1 MDHEGDERGTASG
14 RRLARLALD
23 LHDGPLQAIAALASD
38 LRLLRAQTATAP
50 AEVVRGR
57 IDDALAMLGSIE
69 TDVRDL
75 ARSLESK
82 RVVDAPFLELV
93 MAEAEQAE
101 ADGIAMHVS
110 VVGDVQSCT
119 ASQRIAL
126 YRVVQES
133 LWNARQHSEA
143 TSVSVAVSVGTDLLV
158 AEVADDGR
166 GFDVDAAQGEAGGM
180 GLAGMRERIGLLG
193 GDLQVTSRDGGPTTV
208 RATIPCWTPA
218 VESDPAQAAMPR
230 ESA

>member
-1 MDHEGDERGTASG
+1 VDPEGDERGTASG

-23 LHDGPLQAIAALASD
+23 LHDGPLQEIAALAAD
-38 LRLLRAQTATAP
+38 LRLLRVQTATAP

-57 IDDALAMLGSIE
+57 IDDALAVLGSIE

-133 LWNARQHSEA
+133 LWNARQHSAA

-158 AEVADDGR
+158 AEVVDDGR
-166 GFDVDAAQGEAGGM
+166 GFDVDAARGEEAGM
-180 GLAGMRERIGLLG
+180 GLAGMHERVGLLG
-193 GDLQVTSRDGGPTTV
+193 GDLQVTSGPGGPTTI

-218 VESDPAQAAMPR
+218 VKAGPAQAAMPR